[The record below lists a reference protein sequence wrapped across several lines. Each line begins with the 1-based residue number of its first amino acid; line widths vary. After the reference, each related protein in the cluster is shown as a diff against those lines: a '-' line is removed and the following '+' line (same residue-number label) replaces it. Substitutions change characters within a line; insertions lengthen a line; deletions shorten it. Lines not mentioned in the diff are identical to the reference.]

1 LKCYTGALKPSGIQ
15 SIEQII
21 LNLIINASQAIDH
34 DRGKVE
40 IVTGFEKRTGQI
52 FTSIS
57 DNGRGIDQSIS
68 DRIFDPFVTDRQA
81 DGGTGLG
88 LSITYKLVKLRLT
101 TGRLH
106 FRAKRDHFYGV
117 FPH

>member
-1 LKCYTGALKPSGIQ
+1 LKGYIGALKPSGIQ

-40 IVTGFEKRTGQI
+40 IVTGFGKRTGQI

-57 DNGRGIDQSIS
+57 DNGRGIDPSIS
-68 DRIFDPFVTDRQA
+68 DRIFDPCGLQLQRVIASKASLLAPPGAFRLDGSRSTD
-81 DGGTGLG
+81 
-88 LSITYKLVKLRLT
+88 LSAAFLVCF
-101 TGRLH
+101 G
-106 FRAKRDHFYGV
+106 
-117 FPH
+117 